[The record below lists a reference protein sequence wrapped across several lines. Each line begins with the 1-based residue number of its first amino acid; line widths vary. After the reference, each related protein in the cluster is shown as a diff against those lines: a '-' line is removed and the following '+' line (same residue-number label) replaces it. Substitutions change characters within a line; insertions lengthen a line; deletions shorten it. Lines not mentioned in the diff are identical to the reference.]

1 VLPQAFSLACQQ
13 QNKLKKILG
22 DNVLDRAAKPMVSLV
37 DKYLPDPYL
46 FVIILT
52 LLSFVAAMVFQG
64 HSPMAVVEMWG
75 VPGA

>member
-1 VLPQAFSLACQQ
+1 
-13 QNKLKKILG
+13 
-22 DNVLDRAAKPMVSLV
+22 MVSLV

-64 HSPMAVVEMWG
+64 IAPWR
-75 VPGA
+75 